1 MSGIAEFLLVVM
13 AFFVCLSLFS
23 HGLKTGWSGG
33 GGVII
38 EGGLIIGIWTC
49 RWLVGFVQGSPIR
62 NPWFKKSPPGEGGV
76 INEGGLNNQSYG
88 LPTQKTRDSNH
99 VCDNVGDSDD
109 ADDNL
114 EIIRVKLGI
123 IENTSALIRSALQ
136 PQVYICMNCLSRCL
150 ILSVIHICLC
160 ICVCM

>member
-1 MSGIAEFLLVVM
+1 MQEIHKARIGSQVGKNWKSSWVSFAKLGCSCVSGIAEFLLVVM

-62 NPWFKKSPPGEGGV
+62 NPWFQKNPPGEGGV
-76 INEGGLNNQSYG
+76 INEGGLTNQS
-88 LPTQKTRDSNH
+88 
-99 VCDNVGDSDD
+99 
-109 ADDNL
+109 
-114 EIIRVKLGI
+114 
-123 IENTSALIRSALQ
+123 
-136 PQVYICMNCLSRCL
+136 
-150 ILSVIHICLC
+150 
-160 ICVCM
+160 